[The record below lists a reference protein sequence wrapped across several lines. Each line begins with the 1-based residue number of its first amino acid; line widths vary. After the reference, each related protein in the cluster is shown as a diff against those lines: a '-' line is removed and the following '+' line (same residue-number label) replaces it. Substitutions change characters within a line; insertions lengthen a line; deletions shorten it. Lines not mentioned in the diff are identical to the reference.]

1 MDITMDGRQSSGVR
15 LVVLGGAIVAMA
27 CGEPRSSDPFG
38 ASSTSG
44 SSGTDATSGAAAD
57 ATTSSSTGVGTAADD
72 TTGDGTKLDVSG
84 TIDLGGNPTIGC
96 DDLEA
101 LPTNQGCEFWAVDLP
116 NVSVVTGIT
125 APHDQQF
132 AVVVSNPAVDE
143 AAQVDIFVGDE
154 AMATDGGPVPAQT
167 MRVFTLPAMS
177 IPPGVTGSNGAAYRI
192 ESDRPI
198 VAYQFQP
205 LDNTDPV
212 YSNDASI
219 LLPTHVLGD
228 DYSAITGDANL
239 VAADAFSASDTNTGA
254 FVSVVATQDATTVSL
269 FPTTGLHPG
278 SFADVMLDRGEVFTA
293 ISSERGAPSW
303 GNLSGSRVVADAPVA
318 VFGGSVATS
327 EPSSANACCADHVE
341 HQLLPLTAWGTA
353 YLASPTPAAMG
364 SGDDASLYRI
374 TAAFDGTTLEY
385 EPAPPPGAPTS
396 LDAFETV
403 SFVTDAPF
411 TVRAAQEDRAFAI
424 AQFLL
429 SNNYFGGLFRPGDP
443 SMIVLPAAAQ
453 FQDRYDFLVPQ
464 GYTTNFVTVVRPAGA
479 AIELDGA
486 AVMTTFASLGDLDG
500 QGYEYAHVAVTGG
513 SHTISADAPISIVVA
528 GHASD
533 VSYGYVGGSGVEA
546 IGEPPPPPG

>member
-1 MDITMDGRQSSGVR
+1 MF
-15 LVVLGGAIVAMA
+15 AVA
-27 CGEPRSSDPFG
+27 CSEPATDPFG
-38 ASSTSG
+38 ASTTAGSESGATS
-44 SSGTDATSGAAAD
+44 SPDPEETTTSGA
-57 ATTSSSTGVGTAADD
+57 STGGGTVDD
-72 TTGDGTKLDVSG
+72 TAGDGTKLDVGG
-84 TIDLGGNPTIGC
+84 TPDLGGNPTVGC

-132 AVVVSNPAVDE
+132 AVVVSNPAVD
-143 AAQVDIFVGDE
+143 ANAQVDLFVGGE
-154 AMATDGGPVPAQT
+154 AMAIDGGPVPAQT

-177 IPPGVTGSNGAAYRI
+177 IAPATTGAGGVAYRI

-228 DYSAITGDANL
+228 DYSAITGDATL
-239 VAADAFSASDTNTGA
+239 VATDAFSASDTNTGA
-254 FVSVVATQDATTVSL
+254 FVSVVATEDGTTISL
-269 FPTTGLHPG
+269 FPTATLHPG
-278 SFADVMLDRGEVFTA
+278 TVEDVMLDRGEVFTA
-293 ISSERGAPSW
+293 ISSERGAPSF
-303 GNLSGSRVVADAPVA
+303 GNLSGTRVVADAPVA

-364 SGDDASLYRI
+364 AGDDATVYRI
-374 TAAFDGTTLEY
+374 TAAFDDTTLEY
-385 EPAPPPGAPTS
+385 DPAPPPGAPTS
-396 LDAFETV
+396 LDAFETA

-411 TVRAAQEDRAFAI
+411 SVRAADEDRAFAI

-429 SNNYFGGLFRPGDP
+429 SNNYFGGLLRPGDP

-464 GYTTNFVTVVRPAGA
+464 GYAANFVTVVRPAGA
-479 AIELDGA
+479 AVELDGA
-486 AVMTTFASLGDLDG
+486 AVTAGFTALGDLDG
-500 QGYEYAHVAVTGG
+500 QAYEYAHVSVTGG
-513 SHTISADAPISIVVA
+513 SHAISADAPISIVVA

>member
-1 MDITMDGRQSSGVR
+1 MRRVVAVFSGAF
-15 LVVLGGAIVAMA
+15 VVA
-27 CGEPRSSDPFG
+27 CAQPATDPFG
-38 ASSTSG
+38 ASASSG
-44 SSGTDATSGAAAD
+44 SESGA
-57 ATTSSSTGVGTAADD
+57 TSSSNPDETTTSGGSTGGGTADD
-72 TTGDGTKLDVSG
+72 TAGDGTKLDVG
-84 TIDLGGNPTIGC
+84 GAPDLGGNPTLGC

-132 AVVVSNPAVDE
+132 AVVVSNPAVD
-143 AAQVDIFVGDE
+143 ANVQVDIFVGDE
-154 AMATDGGPVPAQT
+154 AMAIDGGPVPAQT

-177 IPPGVTGSNGAAYRI
+177 ITPAATGAGGVAYRI

-228 DYSAITGDANL
+228 DYSAITGDATL
-239 VAADAFSASDTNTGA
+239 VATDAFSASDTNTGA
-254 FVSVVATQDATTVSL
+254 FVSVVATQDATTISL
-269 FPTTGLHPG
+269 FPTATLHPG
-278 SFADVMLDRGEVFTA
+278 AVQDVMLDRGEVFTA
-293 ISSERGAPSW
+293 ISSERGAPSF
-303 GNLSGSRVVADAPVA
+303 GNLSGTRVVADAPVA

-364 SGDDASLYRI
+364 AGDDATVYRI

-385 EPAPPPGAPTS
+385 DPAPPPGAPTS

-411 TVRAAQEDRAFAI
+411 SVRAAQEDRAFAI

-429 SNNYFGGLFRPGDP
+429 SNNYFGGLLRPGDP

-464 GYTTNFVTVVRPAGA
+464 GYAANFVTVVRPAGA
-479 AIELDGA
+479 AVELDGA
-486 AVMTTFASLGDLDG
+486 AVAATFTALGDLDG
-500 QGYEYAHVAVTGG
+500 QAYEYAHVSVTGG
-513 SHTISADAPISIVVA
+513 SHAISADAPISIVVA

>member
-1 MDITMDGRQSSGVR
+1 MC
-15 LVVLGGAIVAMA
+15 VVVPG
-27 CGEPRSSDPFG
+27 CSEPATDPFG
-38 ASSTSG
+38 ASTTSG
-44 SSGTDATSGAAAD
+44 SESGAMSVPNPEGTTTSGD
-57 ATTSSSTGVGTAADD
+57 SGSSSTADD
-72 TTGDGTKLDVSG
+72 TAGDGTKLDVG
-84 TIDLGGNPTIGC
+84 GGADLGGSASIGC
-96 DDLEA
+96 DDIEE

-116 NVSVVTGIT
+116 NVSVVAGIT
-125 APHDQQF
+125 PPHEQQF
-132 AVVVSNPAVDE
+132 AVVVSNPSTE
-143 AAQVDIFVGDE
+143 EGAQVDIFVGDE
-154 AMATDGGPVPAQT
+154 AMAIDGGPVPGQT

-177 IPPGVTGSNGAAYRI
+177 IAPATTGAGGTAYRI

-212 YSNDASI
+212 FSNDASI

-228 DYSAITGDANL
+228 DYSALTGDATL
-239 VAADAFSASDTNTGA
+239 VATDAFSSSDTNTGA
-254 FVSVVATQDATTVSL
+254 FVSVVATEDATTLSL
-269 FPTTGLHPG
+269 FPTATLHPG
-278 SFADVMLDRGEVFTA
+278 TIENVMLDRGEVFTA

-303 GNLSGSRVVADAPVA
+303 GNLSGTRVVADAPVA

-327 EPSSANACCADHVE
+327 EPSSSSACCADHVE

-364 SGDDASLYRI
+364 PGDDATVYRI

-385 EPAPPPGAPTS
+385 DPAPPAGAPTS

-411 TVRAAQEDRAFAI
+411 SVRAAQADQPFAV

-429 SNNYFGGLFRPGDP
+429 SNNYFGGLLRPGDP

-464 GYTTNFVTVVRPAGA
+464 GYAANFVTIVRPAAA

-486 AVMTTFASLGDLDG
+486 PVTATFASLGTLQTQD
-500 QGYEYAHVAVTGG
+500 YEYAHVPVPGG
-513 SHTISADAPISIVVA
+513 SHSITADAPIAIVVA

-546 IGEPPPPPG
+546 IGAPPPPPG